1 MKQNNGGEN
10 NNSSK
15 LESDV
20 ARDISQSSQVL
31 EKKSFELSKICFC
44 FLDFRCKGNFELTIK
59 TYPHGA

>member
-20 ARDISQSSQVL
+20 ARDISQVKFWKKNLLNSQ
-31 EKKSFELSKICFC
+31 KFSFVF
-44 FLDFRCKGNFELTIK
+44 
-59 TYPHGA
+59 

>member
-20 ARDISQSSQVL
+20 ARDISQVKFWR
-31 EKKSFELSKICFC
+31 KKSFELSKICFC